1 MYLYRTK
8 FLNKKSKDYI
18 IYITVLL
25 IVYNW
30 DLWIHNFI
38 TFFQLNVLIFLI
50 IISLLALLK
59 ITFTMLYLNS

>member
-18 IYITVLL
+18 ILSITGTFE
-25 IVYNW
+25 
-30 DLWIHNFI
+30 FI
-38 TFFQLNVLIFLI
+38 IQKGTFSQLNVLIFLI